1 MKRVYIARGPAEA
14 HLVRGFLEAEG
25 IEAIVQGD
33 TLSTIFGGVPI
44 DSDSL
49 PSVWVTDDAGY
60 DRALRLV
67 EETSRSH
74 TEKQAE
80 PDGPEPAE
88 WECAACG
95 ETVPPEWDVCWSC
108 GAIRDQGE

>member
-1 MKRVYIARGPAEA
+1 MKRVYIARGVAEA
-14 HLVRGFLEAEG
+14 HLVRGFLAAEG
-25 IEAIVQGD
+25 IDAIVQGES
-33 TLSTIFGGVPI
+33 LSTVFGGIPI
-44 DSDSL
+44 DRDSL
-49 PSVWVTDDAGY
+49 PSVWVTDDADY

-80 PDGPEPAE
+80 PGEPEPAE

-95 ETVPPEWDVCWSC
+95 ETVPPESDVCWSC
-108 GAIRDQGE
+108 GEVRD